1 MKKILLI
8 SILLVFASTTIANS
22 TEQFSLSSYLN
33 KQVSKVEQ
41 KENEINAKL
50 DAQRKE
56 NEAKMAKRE
65 KIQLEQQ
72 KALEAKR
79 AEIDKKREE
88 NKKALEQAKKD
99 AEATNE
105 NIKNEINFW
114 KSLFS
119 TK

>member
-22 TEQFSLSSYLN
+22 AEQFSLSSYLN

-79 AEIDKKREE
+79 AEIEKKREE
-88 NKKALEQAKKD
+88 NKKTLEQAKKD